1 MARTPVRICLDPFQ
15 KKALEQLARRRGTR
29 VAHEI
34 RRAVDVYLTGMTPE
48 ELELLDMLGRQAERE
63 LKEMAHRLDEAKR
76 RLDAVFA
83 EMGASAAGSRR
94 REYAGG
100 DPRWTLGSGG
110 GPRGAG

>member
-1 MARTPVRICLDPFQ
+1 MARTPVRIRLDPAQ

-63 LKEMAHRLDEAKR
+63 LKEMAHRLDETNR

-83 EMGASAAGSRR
+83 EMGRIRSGEQAA
-94 REYAGG
+94 
-100 DPRWTLGSGG
+100 
-110 GPRGAG
+110 